1 MCPRLCSS
9 TAWWSFQLWLHIGTQ
24 QRWWFYRDRMQ
35 EFFCSIPQKVLARRS
50 RAGSEVPTMLQSS
63 SIPQEILTGR
73 SHARS
78 EVPTMSQSSSFPQ
91 EVHTGRSRASSE
103 FVVNI
108 LVNHGHCTR
117 SQFLCI
123 LMGSTLRRL

>member
-1 MCPRLCSS
+1 
-9 TAWWSFQLWLHIGTQ
+9 
-24 QRWWFYRDRMQ
+24 
-35 EFFCSIPQKVLARRS
+35 
-50 RAGSEVPTMLQSS
+50 MLQSS

-73 SHARS
+73 SPARS

-108 LVNHGHCTR
+108 LVNRG
-117 SQFLCI
+117 Q
-123 LMGSTLRRL
+123 